1 MHYEV
6 LSCHINTGDNQRL
19 LESTMELQSNEA
31 HIWLEMLSH
40 FTTETMSDGIHL
52 NEVLCHIE
60 HTAVLPALSVLQVL
74 GFHSAVT
81 LASIKKY
88 LMHTLS
94 SDQTSIKEDVAAI
107 NKYVKE
113 TSRMHAEVHE
123 LHNSPRI
130 FQNNRCSACAAT
142 LELPASH
149 FLCMHSFH
157 QRCVECAR
165 YQ

>member
-1 MHYEV
+1 
-6 LSCHINTGDNQRL
+6 
-19 LESTMELQSNEA
+19 
-31 HIWLEMLSH
+31 
-40 FTTETMSDGIHL
+40 
-52 NEVLCHIE
+52 
-60 HTAVLPALSVLQVL
+60 
-74 GFHSAVT
+74 
-81 LASIKKY
+81 
-88 LMHTLS
+88 
-94 SDQTSIKEDVAAI
+94 VAAI

-157 QRCVECAR
+157 QRCVGELDTNCAR
-165 YQ
+165 CVNANHTVMNIRRSLISASHDQDKFFQALDSSDDGFALMIEHLGRGLLDVP